1 MVGYH
6 LAKALW
12 MASHSS
18 AHSDH
23 KVLSAIGQSL
33 KLGILGSIESKLCD
47 RNKRLDALPYR
58 KPLPR
63 GIYACFQLCKGPN
76 SFISLYFVTLN
87 KSPVGAYIHTNA
99 GTVYCRKITN
109 NKSLTHLL

>member
-47 RNKRLDALPYR
+47 RNKRLDALPYSTAKGLIR
-58 KPLPR
+58 SYHCILSPSASP
-63 GIYACFQLCKGPN
+63 QLAPIFTRMQEPSIAVKLRTT
-76 SFISLYFVTLN
+76 SL
-87 KSPVGAYIHTNA
+87 
-99 GTVYCRKITN
+99 
-109 NKSLTHLL
+109 

>member
-6 LAKALW
+6 LAKARW

-18 AHSDH
+18 VRSDH
-23 KVLSAIGQSL
+23 KVLSAMGQSL

-47 RNKRLDALPYR
+47 RNKRLDALPYS

-63 GIYACFQLCKGPN
+63 GIYACFQLCKGPY
-76 SFISLYFVTLN
+76 SF
-87 KSPVGAYIHTNA
+87 KSPVGAYVHTNA
-99 GTVYCRKITN
+99 GTIHCRKITN
-109 NKSLTHLL
+109 NKFLTHLL